1 MKSILV
7 KDLYFAYN
15 YVDVIS
21 GLDFQLDDGQIAV
34 ITGENGSGKSTFLK
48 VLLGE
53 LKQRSGSVEMLG
65 RDNLNRTDY
74 RDVGYVPQV
83 QNFEKIAFPIT
94 CLEIVVLNLYRDFG
108 FVKIAKKE
116 QVEKAKSILIRMG
129 LEEYINRPFNELS
142 GGLQQ
147 RVIIARAMVNSPKIL
162 ILDEP
167 TAGVDKESKTMFL
180 NLIKSINEEDK
191 VSIIIVTHELDLV
204 KSIVKPDYTY
214 KMEEGRLQNA

>member
-15 YVDVIS
+15 DVDVIS